1 MPPSW
6 SYRAPLIHNRLAIEL
21 FRFSQQ
27 IYTNVHEPLK
37 ELESS
42 RIAPREPVDFTPYQP
57 AFENILSS
65 MMVQLRPWVDEFV
78 KAHPPEDPAEV
89 ERRYLEMQE
98 IHER

>member
-1 MPPSW
+1 M
-6 SYRAPLIHNRLAIEL
+6 
-21 FRFSQQ
+21 
-27 IYTNVHEPLK
+27 
-37 ELESS
+37 
-42 RIAPREPVDFTPYQP
+42 DFTPYQS